1 MFFLALRHLLSRK
14 KQTTLTLIG
23 ILLGTAAYISITAM
37 MMGFQSFLV
46 DQLVNNDSHI
56 RIKAREEVLT
66 SESLNSSFF
75 EKETLIH
82 WIRPPSGRKDDAFI
96 LAPGTWLE
104 RLESDEKV
112 EGASPQ
118 LVVQGIATYG
128 KVAMGV
134 SLVGSEPERQKR
146 VSNIEKSM
154 VQGKFADI
162 GTSGNR
168 IAVGDEFLKKIGA
181 TRGETIFV
189 TVGRERPQPFRIVSV
204 FHIGIKTIDETRIF
218 GALADIQ
225 KLNQTPS
232 RVSDIAIRLVDVTK
246 ASEVAKTYDLI
257 SQENVQSWEQSN
269 EGILSVFKTQDIVR
283 NTMTISILVVA
294 GFGIYNILSLA
305 VTHKRREIA
314 ILRSMGF
321 EPTDITNLFLIQGII
336 LGLLGGVLGAGLGF
350 AASHVM
356 ASIEISANRGLGGNH
371 MLILFD
377 PMIYVRAFGLAL
389 VSSCLASYFP
399 ARSAGRLEPIDIIR
413 SENS

>member
-66 SESLNSSFF
+66 GESLRSSFF
-75 EKETLIH
+75 DEGTLIH
-82 WIRPPSGRKDDAFI
+82 WIRPPSGRRDDAFI
-96 LAPGTWLE
+96 LAPGAWLD
-104 RLESDEKV
+104 RLENDEMV
-112 EGASPQ
+112 VGASPQ

-128 KVAMGV
+128 KVAMGI
-134 SLVGSEPERQKR
+134 SLVGSEPERQKS

-154 VQGKFADI
+154 VQGKFSDI

-204 FHIGIKTIDETRIF
+204 FHIGIKAIDETRIF
-218 GALADIQ
+218 GALADMQ

-232 RVSDIAIRLVDVTK
+232 RVSDIAIRLADVTK
-246 ASEVAKTYDLI
+246 ASDVAKNYDLI
-257 SQENVQSWEQSN
+257 GQESVQSWEQSN

-283 NTMTISILVVA
+283 NTMTISILIVA

-336 LGLLGGVLGAGLGF
+336 LGLLGGTLGAALGF
-350 AASHVM
+350 GASHIM

-371 MLILFD
+371 MMILFD
-377 PMIYVRAFGLAL
+377 PMIYVKAFGLAL
-389 VSSCLASYFP
+389 ASSCFASYFP